1 MAGSISLI
9 LEMKEEGGLGRKNGE
24 KRSPATSSM
33 VAVGAR
39 LAKRVGWGGK
49 MLRNY
54 YQCGGAW

>member
-1 MAGSISLI
+1 MI

-39 LAKRVGWGGK
+39 LVKRVGWGGK